1 MLTTTSAFTQLA
13 ADNQHAPLGLMLLA
27 ALARINSL
35 LSCLAPSDHTS
46 DSATTS
52 ATAIPPDTA
61 SSSARPGEEVDL
73 GVAVSRDEVAIPKPS
88 KQESDRGAAKES
100 SSKGAKAKK
109 LAKSMRDVVED
120 TPGDRKEKKR
130 KKKKGDDALSSLFGS
145 L

>member
-1 MLTTTSAFTQLA
+1 
-13 ADNQHAPLGLMLLA
+13 MLLA

-35 LSCLAPSDHTS
+35 LSHLVPSDRTS
-46 DSATTS
+46 DSATTP
-52 ATAIPPDTA
+52 ATAITPNTE

-88 KQESDRGAAKES
+88 KQEPDRGAPKES

-109 LAKSMRDVVED
+109 HVKNMRDVVED
-120 TPGDRKEKKR
+120 TPGDQKEKKR
-130 KKKKGDDALSSLFGS
+130 KKKKKGDDALSSLFGS